1 MLQFSNLPFV
11 SSPFATDWG
20 ILILRVVVGILFLYH
35 GLPKLRNSLGVAKG
49 LSWPASATLLLGLVE
64 VLSGAGL
71 ILGYYIRIA
80 ALALAAVMVGALYNK
95 LFKWHTPFT
104 AHDKTGWEFDLLLLA
119 ANFLIYLSG
128 GGNLGIGL

>member
-1 MLQFSNLPFV
+1 MLQFANLPFV
-11 SSPFATDWG
+11 SSPYATDWG
-20 ILILRVVVGILFLYH
+20 ILILRLVVGALFLSH
-35 GLPKLRNSLGVAKG
+35 GIPKLRNREGMAKAMQ
-49 LSWPASATLLLGLVE
+49 WPSAAPLVLGLVE
-64 VLSGAGL
+64 TLSGAGL

-80 ALALAAVMVGALYNK
+80 ALALTAVMVGALYNK

-119 ANFLIYLSG
+119 TNLLIYLSG